1 MLTWACFLT
10 VVLAWGASYLAIAV
24 ALRSFA
30 PMGLVAARCV
40 LAALV
45 CLAIGRWRR
54 EAWPRAADLPRLALL
69 GALLIAGSNGL
80 TTLAQKQVPSGLAG
94 LMHALTSVWLVLF
107 SWRREQ
113 PGPWAAAGAA
123 AGVLGVG
130 VLLLPTANGPVHAA
144 GLGLLLLGTLTFS
157 TGTMLQRHFGPL
169 AGRFTQLGLQMCA
182 AAAITGGLALGQ
194 GGLFTAP
201 PAADSLTAYV
211 FLALVCSVLAFI
223 CYGRVVE
230 DWPAARVGSWSV
242 LTPLVAVALGAALL
256 REPLSARLL
265 TGATLILGGV
275 ALVQFKSRH
284 PPAAAPGE
292 DADHG

>member
-1 MLTWACFLT
+1 VLTWACFLT

-45 CLAIGRWRR
+45 CLVIGRWRR
-54 EAWPRAADLPRLALL
+54 EAWPHAAHLPRLALL

-113 PGPWAAAGAA
+113 PGPWAAAGAV

-157 TGTMLQRHFGPL
+157 SGTMFQRHFGPL

-194 GGLFTAP
+194 GGLLAAP
-201 PAADSLTAYV
+201 LAADSLSAYV
-211 FLALVCSVLAFI
+211 FLAVVCSVLAFV

-265 TGATLILGGV
+265 TGGTLILGGV

-284 PPAAAPGE
+284 PPVAAPGE

>member
-24 ALRSFA
+24 ALRSFS

-45 CLAIGRWRR
+45 CLALGRWRR
-54 EAWPRAADLPRLALL
+54 ERWPRASDLPRVALL

-107 SWRREQ
+107 SWRRER
-113 PGPWAAAGAA
+113 PGPWAAAGAVS
-123 AGVLGVG
+123 GLLGVG
-130 VLLLPTANGPVHAA
+130 VLLLPTAHGPVQAA

-157 TGTMLQRHFGPL
+157 SGTMFQRHFGPL

-182 AAAITGGLALGQ
+182 AAAITGALALGQ
-194 GGLFTAP
+194 GGLLVAP
-201 PAADSLTAYV
+201 PGWDSGSAYV
-211 FLALVCSVLAFI
+211 FLALVCSVLAFV

-256 REPLSARLL
+256 REPLSARLR
-265 TGATLILGGV
+265 TGATHLLGGV
-275 ALVQFKSRH
+275 ALVQFMSRH
-284 PPAAAPGE
+284 PPAAVAGE